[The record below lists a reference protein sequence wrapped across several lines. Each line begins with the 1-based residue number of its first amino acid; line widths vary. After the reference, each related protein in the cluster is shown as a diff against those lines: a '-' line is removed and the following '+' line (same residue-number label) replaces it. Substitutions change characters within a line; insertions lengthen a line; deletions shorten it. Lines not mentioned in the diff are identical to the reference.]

1 MAGQYTYSITAGT
14 ALGTASTHSL
24 WLLDPVTNPITICE
38 LGVSFDAS
46 SAQTAFEVDLYVTTA
61 VGSAAGSTPTTIKW
75 MDQNA
80 PAATTTALGPL
91 ATEPNG
97 GTVSVLSS
105 WYIQP
110 FGGTWTI
117 QYPLQREP
125 GTQAGGTANRL
136 GLRVITPT
144 AGTANCKSY
153 VVWEEG

>member
-1 MAGQYTYSITAGT
+1 MAGQYTYSLTSGT
-14 ALGTASTHSL
+14 ALGTASTHSM

-38 LGVSFDAS
+38 LGVSFNAS
-46 SAQTAFEVDLYVTTA
+46 GAQTAFEVDLYVTTSTSG
-61 VGSAAGSTPTTIKW
+61 VAGSTPSTYKW

-91 ATEPNG
+91 STEPNG
-97 GTVSVLSS
+97 GTVNVLAS

-110 FGGTWTI
+110 FGGTWTV

-125 GTQAGGTANRL
+125 GTQAGGTSNRL
-136 GLRVITPT
+136 GLRVTTPSS
-144 AGTANCKSY
+144 GTASCLSY

>member
-1 MAGQYTYSITAGT
+1 MAGQYTYSVTSGT
-14 ALGTASTHSL
+14 ALATASTHSL

-38 LGVSFDAS
+38 LGVSFDANA
-46 SAQTAFEVDLYVTTA
+46 AQTAFEVDLYVVTS
-61 VGSAAGSTPTTIKW
+61 VGSAAGSTPATVKW

-80 PAATTTALGPL
+80 PNATTTALGPL
-91 ATEPNG
+91 STEPT
-97 GTVSVLSS
+97 TVSKLCS

-125 GTQAGGTANRL
+125 GTQAAGTTNRL
-136 GLRVITPT
+136 GLRVITPA
-144 AGTANCKSY
+144 AGTANCFSY